1 MLLYYMHKSCKISIK
16 NFEIIVSLKNSITAD
31 LIWSSLPIFSE
42 IKTWGEEVY
51 FYTEIQA
58 NLESDARDIIE
69 FGEIAY
75 WPSGKAIA
83 IGYGKTPLSLK
94 DEIRL
99 ASRCN
104 VWGKTL
110 FNLKKLKDLR
120 DGENISIEKVL

>member
-1 MLLYYMHKSCKISIK
+1 M
-16 NFEIIVSLKNSITAD
+16 
-31 LIWSSLPIFSE
+31 PIFSE
-42 IKTWGEEVY
+42 IKTWGEEIY